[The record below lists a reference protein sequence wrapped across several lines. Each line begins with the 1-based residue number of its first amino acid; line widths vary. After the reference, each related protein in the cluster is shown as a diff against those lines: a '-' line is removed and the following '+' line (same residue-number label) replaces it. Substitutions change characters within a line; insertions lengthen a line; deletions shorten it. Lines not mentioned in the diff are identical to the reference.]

1 MSERVTVFISLEPD
15 ESGLG
20 WEIHKGSVAVSNV
33 VRKLPEPMRKIGTL
47 ALSEECF
54 HLDTEESLSEEEKD
68 KILRAV
74 RRNLFFKEVSA
85 SY

>member
-33 VRKLPEPMRKIGTL
+33 VRKLPEPMRKTGTL
-47 ALSEECF
+47 V
-54 HLDTEESLSEEEKD
+54 LSEEEKD
-68 KILRAV
+68 KILRVV
-74 RRNLFFKEVSA
+74 RRNLFFKEVST